1 MQHRQV
7 YIMTN
12 KVSSVS
18 IQTIHNKRP
27 NYRKLLWT
35 IQYNQDGQNVEM
47 NVLTDENRM
56 PLYSATHLHFFQPFG
71 IGLTLQTFHFQIICS
86 KRISADLEENFHV

>member
-1 MQHRQV
+1 
-7 YIMTN
+7 MTN

-18 IQTIHNKRP
+18 IQTIHIKRP

-56 PLYSATHLHFFQPFG
+56 PLYSATHLHIFLAVWNRSDTTNISFPNNLLKED
-71 IGLTLQTFHFQIICS
+71 IG
-86 KRISADLEENFHV
+86 